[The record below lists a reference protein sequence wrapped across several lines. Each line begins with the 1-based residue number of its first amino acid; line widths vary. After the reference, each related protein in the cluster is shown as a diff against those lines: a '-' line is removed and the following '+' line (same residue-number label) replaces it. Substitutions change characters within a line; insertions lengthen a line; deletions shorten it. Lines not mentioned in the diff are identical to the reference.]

1 MKSVVSLPFDYCA
14 NKRAWMT
21 RELFLQWLIKLDE
34 QMRKENRKILLI
46 VDNCSAHIVNVR
58 LTHVRREFLPPNNTS
73 LLQPL
78 DQGIIKSVKAEFRK
92 RLVQRFI
99 INLRLKQPTSVNV
112 RQAAEILTGAWWN
125 VKTSTIRNCWR
136 KAGLI
141 KAPAQVEDNLEEDH
155 SNPGDLW
162 TEVEELLPDV
172 SSFDDYVESDSAA
185 LTSADMTTEEI
196 VNSVRDVSSDD
207 DDDDDPKEED
217 SVSPNT
223 EEDETISHSDVL
235 VHMNK
240 VRTYIGRCSDV
251 PDEVLRKVEGVEAYL
266 ISRLSSTR
274 QKKITDFFK

>member
-1 MKSVVSLPFDYCA
+1 M
-14 NKRAWMT
+14 
-21 RELFLQWLIKLDE
+21 
-34 QMRKENRKILLI
+34 
-46 VDNCSAHIVNVR
+46 
-58 LTHVRREFLPPNNTS
+58 
-73 LLQPL
+73 
-78 DQGIIKSVKAEFRK
+78 
-92 RLVQRFI
+92 
-99 INLRLKQPTSVNV
+99 
-112 RQAAEILTGAWWN
+112 LTGAWWN
-125 VKTSTIRNCWR
+125 VKTLTIRNCWR

-141 KAPAQVEDNLEEDH
+141 KAPAQVKDNLEEEH

-162 TEVEELLPDV
+162 TDVEELLPDV

-207 DDDDDPKEED
+207 DDDPKEED

-223 EEDETISHSDVL
+223 EEDETISHSDAL

-266 ISRLSSTR
+266 ISRLCSTR

>member
-1 MKSVVSLPFDYCA
+1 ML
-14 NKRAWMT
+14 M
-21 RELFLQWLIKLDE
+21 
-34 QMRKENRKILLI
+34 
-46 VDNCSAHIVNVR
+46 
-58 LTHVRREFLPPNNTS
+58 
-73 LLQPL
+73 
-78 DQGIIKSVKAEFRK
+78 
-92 RLVQRFI
+92 
-99 INLRLKQPTSVNV
+99 
-112 RQAAEILTGAWWN
+112 GAWWN

-136 KAGLI
+136 KAGLV

-155 SNPGDLW
+155 SYPGDLW

-196 VNSVRDVSSDD
+196 VNSVRDVSSY
-207 DDDDDPKEED
+207 DDDPKEED

-251 PDEVLRKVEGVEAYL
+251 PDEVLPEDFREAYTGL
-266 ISRLSSTR
+266 ERTHRGGCCFHKGEVTCWDVAASSGLGA
-274 QKKITDFFK
+274 KI